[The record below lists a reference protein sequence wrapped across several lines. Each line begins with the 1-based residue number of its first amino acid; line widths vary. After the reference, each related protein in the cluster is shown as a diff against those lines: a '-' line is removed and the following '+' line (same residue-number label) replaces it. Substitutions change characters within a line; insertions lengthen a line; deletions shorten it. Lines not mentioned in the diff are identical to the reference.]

1 MLNNIRKIRKRRK
14 MSQESLASLI
24 GVTQGA
30 VSQWESGKTMPT
42 AQNIIDLA
50 RILDCT
56 TDDILI
62 TDKEEERNDNKAK
75 SRR

>member
-1 MLNNIRKIRKRRK
+1 MLNIRKIRKSK
-14 MSQESLASLI
+14 KISQESLAALI

-50 RILDCT
+50 RILECT

-62 TDKEEERNDNKAK
+62 ADKEGKHNDNQAK
-75 SRR
+75 P

>member
-1 MLNNIRKIRKRRK
+1 MLNNIRKIRKSK
-14 MSQESLASLI
+14 KISQGSLAALI
-24 GVTQGA
+24 GVTQAA
-30 VSQWESGKTMPT
+30 VSQWESGKTTPT

-62 TDKEEERNDNKAK
+62 AEEEDKHNDNQAK
-75 SRR
+75 P

>member
-1 MLNNIRKIRKRRK
+1 MLNIRKIRKRK
-14 MSQESLASLI
+14 KISQESIAALI

-30 VSQWESGKTMPT
+30 VSQWESGNTMPT

-50 RILDCT
+50 RILGCT

-62 TDKEEERNDNKAK
+62 TDKEDNNNDNQAK
-75 SRR
+75 P

>member
-1 MLNNIRKIRKRRK
+1 MLNIRKIRERK
-14 MSQESLASLI
+14 KISQESIAAQI

-30 VSQWESGKTMPT
+30 VSQWESGNTMPT

-50 RILDCT
+50 RILGCT

-62 TDKEEERNDNKAK
+62 TDKEDKHNGNEIHP
-75 SRR
+75 

>member
-1 MLNNIRKIRKRRK
+1 MLNIRKIRKSK
-14 MSQESLASLI
+14 KISQGSIAALI
-24 GVTQGA
+24 GVTQAA

-62 TDKEEERNDNKAK
+62 TDKEDENNDNKAK

>member
-1 MLNNIRKIRKRRK
+1 MLNNIRKIRERK
-14 MSQESLASLI
+14 KISQESLAALI

-62 TDKEEERNDNKAK
+62 TDKEDERNDNQAK

>member
-1 MLNNIRKIRKRRK
+1 MLNIRKIRERK
-14 MSQESLASLI
+14 KISQESIAAMI

-30 VSQWESGKTMPT
+30 VSQWESGNTMPT

-50 RILDCT
+50 RILGCT

-62 TDKEEERNDNKAK
+62 TDKEDKHNGKTK
-75 SRR
+75 IHP

>member
-1 MLNNIRKIRKRRK
+1 MLNIRKIRERK
-14 MSQESLASLI
+14 KISQESIAAQI

-30 VSQWESGKTMPT
+30 VSQWESGNTMPT

-50 RILDCT
+50 RILGCT

-62 TDKEEERNDNKAK
+62 TDKEDKHNGKTEIQP
-75 SRR
+75 

>member
-1 MLNNIRKIRKRRK
+1 MINIRKIRERK
-14 MSQESLASLI
+14 KISQKSIAELI
-24 GVTQGA
+24 GVTQSA
-30 VSQWESGKTMPT
+30 VSQWESGKTTPT

-62 TDKEEERNDNKAK
+62 AKKEDNHNDNQAK

>member
-1 MLNNIRKIRKRRK
+1 MINIRKIRERK
-14 MSQESLASLI
+14 KISQESLSALI

-42 AQNIIDLA
+42 AQNVIDLA

-62 TDKEEERNDNKAK
+62 TDKEEEHNDNQAK
-75 SRR
+75 P

>member
-1 MLNNIRKIRKRRK
+1 MLNIRKIRKRK
-14 MSQESLASLI
+14 KISQGSIAALI
-24 GVTQGA
+24 GVTQAA
-30 VSQWESGKTMPT
+30 VSQWESGKTTPT

-62 TDKEEERNDNKAK
+62 TDKEDEHNDNKAK
-75 SRR
+75 P

>member
-1 MLNNIRKIRKRRK
+1 MLNNIRKIRESRK
-14 MSQESLASLI
+14 ISQESLAALI

-62 TDKEEERNDNKAK
+62 TDKEDKHNDNQAK
-75 SRR
+75 P

>member
-1 MLNNIRKIRKRRK
+1 MLNIRKIRKRRK
-14 MSQESLASLI
+14 MSQGSIAALI
-24 GVTQGA
+24 GVTQAA
-30 VSQWESGKTMPT
+30 VSQWESGKTTPT

-62 TDKEEERNDNKAK
+62 TDKEDERNDNKAK
-75 SRR
+75 P

>member
-1 MLNNIRKIRKRRK
+1 MLNIRKIRERK
-14 MSQESLASLI
+14 KVSQESIAALI

-30 VSQWESGKTMPT
+30 VSQWESGNTMPT

-50 RILDCT
+50 RVLDCT

-62 TDKEEERNDNKAK
+62 AEKEDNHNDNKAK
-75 SRR
+75 P

>member
-1 MLNNIRKIRKRRK
+1 MLNIRKIRERKK
-14 MSQESLASLI
+14 MSQESIAALI

-30 VSQWESGKTMPT
+30 VSQWESGNTMPT

-50 RILDCT
+50 RILGCT

-62 TDKEEERNDNKAK
+62 TDKEDKHNGKTEIQP
-75 SRR
+75 

>member
-1 MLNNIRKIRKRRK
+1 MLNIRKIRERK
-14 MSQESLASLI
+14 KISQGSLAALI

-30 VSQWESGKTMPT
+30 VSQWESGKTTPT

-62 TDKEEERNDNKAK
+62 AEKEDNHNDNQAK
-75 SRR
+75 P

>member
-1 MLNNIRKIRKRRK
+1 MLNIRKIRERK
-14 MSQESLASLI
+14 KISQGSLAALI
-24 GVTQGA
+24 GVTQSA

-42 AQNIIDLA
+42 AQNIIDLV

-62 TDKEEERNDNKAK
+62 AEKEDNHNDNQAK
-75 SRR
+75 P

>member
-1 MLNNIRKIRKRRK
+1 MLNIRKIRERK
-14 MSQESLASLI
+14 KISQESIAAQI

-30 VSQWESGKTMPT
+30 VSQWESGNTMPT

-50 RILDCT
+50 RILGCT

-62 TDKEEERNDNKAK
+62 TDKEDKHNGTAEIHA
-75 SRR
+75 

>member
-1 MLNNIRKIRKRRK
+1 MLNIRKIRERK
-14 MSQESLASLI
+14 KISQESIAALI

-30 VSQWESGKTMPT
+30 VSQWESGNTMPT

-50 RILDCT
+50 RILGCT

-62 TDKEEERNDNKAK
+62 TDKEDKHNGKTEIQP
-75 SRR
+75 

>member
-1 MLNNIRKIRKRRK
+1 MLNNIRKIRERK
-14 MSQESLASLI
+14 KISQESLAALI

-62 TDKEEERNDNKAK
+62 TDKEDECNDNQAK

>member
-1 MLNNIRKIRKRRK
+1 MLNIRKIRERK
-14 MSQESLASLI
+14 KISQGSIAALI
-24 GVTQGA
+24 GVTQAA
-30 VSQWESGKTMPT
+30 VSQWESGKTTPT

-50 RILDCT
+50 RILECT

-62 TDKEEERNDNKAK
+62 TGKEDERNDNQAK

>member
-1 MLNNIRKIRKRRK
+1 MLNIRKIRKRK
-14 MSQESLASLI
+14 KISQKYIATLI
-24 GVTQGA
+24 GVTQAA

-50 RILDCT
+50 RVLECT

-62 TDKEEERNDNKAK
+62 TDKEDNHNDNQAK
-75 SRR
+75 P

>member
-1 MLNNIRKIRKRRK
+1 MLNIRKIRERK
-14 MSQESLASLI
+14 KISQESIAALI

-30 VSQWESGKTMPT
+30 VSQWESGNTMPT

-50 RILDCT
+50 RILGCT

-62 TDKEEERNDNKAK
+62 TDQEYKHNGKTEIQP
-75 SRR
+75 

>member
-1 MLNNIRKIRKRRK
+1 MININIRKIRKRK
-14 MSQESLASLI
+14 KISQESIAALI

-50 RILDCT
+50 RVLECT

-62 TDKEEERNDNKAK
+62 AEKEDNHNDNQAK
-75 SRR
+75 P

>member
-1 MLNNIRKIRKRRK
+1 MLNIRKIRERK
-14 MSQESLASLI
+14 KISQGSLAALI
-24 GVTQGA
+24 GVTQAA
-30 VSQWESGKTMPT
+30 VSQWESGKTTPT

-62 TDKEEERNDNKAK
+62 ADKEDERNDNKAK

>member
-1 MLNNIRKIRKRRK
+1 MLNIRKIREGKK
-14 MSQESLASLI
+14 ISQKSLAALI
-24 GVTQGA
+24 GVTQAA

-62 TDKEEERNDNKAK
+62 TDKEDKHNDNQAK
-75 SRR
+75 P

>member
-1 MLNNIRKIRKRRK
+1 MLNIRKIRERK
-14 MSQESLASLI
+14 KISQESIAALI

-30 VSQWESGKTMPT
+30 VSQWESGNTMPT

-50 RILDCT
+50 RILGCT

-62 TDKEEERNDNKAK
+62 TDKEYKHNGKTEIQP
-75 SRR
+75 

>member
-1 MLNNIRKIRKRRK
+1 MLNIRKIRERK
-14 MSQESLASLI
+14 KISQGSIAALI
-24 GVTQGA
+24 GVTQSA
-30 VSQWESGKTMPT
+30 VSQWESSKTTPT

-62 TDKEEERNDNKAK
+62 AEKEDNHNDNQAK
-75 SRR
+75 P

>member
-1 MLNNIRKIRKRRK
+1 MLNIRKIRERK
-14 MSQESLASLI
+14 KISQESIAALI

-30 VSQWESGKTMPT
+30 VSQWESGNTMPT

-50 RILDCT
+50 RILGCT

-62 TDKEEERNDNKAK
+62 TDKEDKHNGKTEIHP
-75 SRR
+75 

>member
-1 MLNNIRKIRKRRK
+1 MLNIRKIRERK
-14 MSQESLASLI
+14 KISQGSLAALI
-24 GVTQGA
+24 GVTQAA
-30 VSQWESGKTMPT
+30 VSQWESGKPTPT

-62 TDKEEERNDNKAK
+62 ADKEDERNDNKAK

>member
-1 MLNNIRKIRKRRK
+1 MLNIRKIRERK
-14 MSQESLASLI
+14 KISQESIAALI

-30 VSQWESGKTMPT
+30 VSQWESGNTMPT

-50 RILDCT
+50 RILGCT

-62 TDKEEERNDNKAK
+62 TDKEDKHNGKTK
-75 SRR
+75 IHP

>member
-1 MLNNIRKIRKRRK
+1 MLNIRKIRKRRI

-30 VSQWESGKTMPT
+30 VSQWESGKTTPT
-42 AQNIIDLA
+42 AKNIIDLA
-50 RILDCT
+50 RVLDCT

-62 TDKEEERNDNKAK
+62 TDKEDERNDNKAK

>member
-1 MLNNIRKIRKRRK
+1 MININIRKIRKRK
-14 MSQESLASLI
+14 KISQESIAALI

-50 RILDCT
+50 RVLECT

-62 TDKEEERNDNKAK
+62 TDKEDNNNDNQAK
-75 SRR
+75 P

>member
-1 MLNNIRKIRKRRK
+1 MLNIRKIREGKK
-14 MSQESLASLI
+14 ISQESIAALI

-62 TDKEEERNDNKAK
+62 TDKEDKHNDNQTK